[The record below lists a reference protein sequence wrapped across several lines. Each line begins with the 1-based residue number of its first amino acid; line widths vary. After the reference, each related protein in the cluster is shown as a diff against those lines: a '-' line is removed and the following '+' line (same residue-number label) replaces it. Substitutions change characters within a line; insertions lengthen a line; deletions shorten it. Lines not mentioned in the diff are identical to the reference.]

1 MKLLSVAKL
10 TFYTRLATEA
20 RDLFQF
26 AACTAPL
33 FVVHYS
39 KLLYVLI
46 QYYVDK
52 RVNFIILLLF
62 RFVGFVE
69 VEKIEISLKQA
80 LFIVQRFSIIISE
93 VSVSRYA
100 GSL

>member
-20 RDLFQF
+20 RDLFHF
-26 AACTAPL
+26 AACIAPL

-39 KLLYVLI
+39 KLPYVLI

-52 RVNFIILLLF
+52 RVNFIILFLF
-62 RFVGFVE
+62 RFVGFVK
-69 VEKIEISLKQA
+69 VNNLKQA
-80 LFIVQRFSIIISE
+80 
-93 VSVSRYA
+93 
-100 GSL
+100 